1 MPKKGNI
8 YITAVIAPH
17 DPNESGRTS
26 ISLKDVQAQV
36 KALGKFDEL
45 DVHIRS
51 QGGNVQE
58 GYAIRDYIQSLGVKV
73 NTIIEGLCASI
84 ATIVQQSNCNG
95 GTRQM
100 WSSSE
105 FFIHNPWAKDVSGD
119 AAEFEAYA
127 KSLKAEE
134 TKMAA
139 FYSERSKADV
149 SVIAEYMKEQK
160 TFSPDEAI
168 ALGFVDEIIDI
179 STKAIAF
186 LPANNSIETIIEQKM
201 SGLKENIAKILALVT
216 PTKVKAMQYKLE
228 DGTEVFVDG
237 ELVEGTTVHIG
248 VDATGELAPDGVHM
262 IEGVNVTTEG
272 GKITKI
278 EDYVDVEALKAQ
290 VADLT
295 AKLAEKESIEA
306 KANEALELAEQA
318 IEAKEAQIVAL
329 NTKIGSNY
337 TPAPRQ
343 KQVLAKKQE
352 PGEINRIAEAKERKA
367 DYKPKTTLAETVSAG
382 KKI

>member
-1 MPKKGNI
+1 MPKVANVLI
-8 YITAVIAPH
+8 YGDIQAH
-17 DPNESGRTS
+17 DPNESGRVTVG
-26 ISLKDVQAQV
+26 LNDV
-36 KALGKFDEL
+36 KAQLSRQGNPDIINVRVRTRGGEVDEGEAIYDYFQELAKSGK
-45 DVHIRS
+45 V
-51 QGGNVQE
+51 
-58 GYAIRDYIQSLGVKV
+58 V
-73 NTIIEGLCASI
+73 NTIGEGLVASI
-84 ATIVQQSNCNG
+84 GTKILQSAGGG
-95 GTRQM
+95 GTRSM
-100 WSSSE
+100 ERVSE
-105 FFIHNPWAKDVSGD
+105 FFIHNPWGSVQGEHKDV
-119 AAEFEAYA
+119 EAYA
-127 KSLKAEE
+127 LQLKEAEE
-134 TKMAA
+134 GLLN
-139 FYSERSKADV
+139 FYISKTNGKADKDLLR
-149 SVIAEYMKEQK
+149 SYMEKQTSLTPQQALE
-160 TFSPDEAI
+160 
-168 ALGFVDEIIDI
+168 LGFIDEIIEP
-179 STKAIAF
+179 KVYAH
-186 LPANNSIETIIEQKM
+186 LKEKPNNSIETIIEQKM

-278 EDYVDVEALKAQ
+278 EEYVDVEALKAQ

-352 PGEINRIAEAKERKA
+352 PGERNRVEEAKERKA
-367 DYKPKTTLAETVSAG
+367 AYKQTPSQIK
-382 KKI
+382 

>member
-51 QGGNVQE
+51 QGGNVAE
-58 GYAIRDYIQSLGVKV
+58 GYAIRDYIQSLGVKT

-105 FFIHNPWAKDVSGD
+105 FFIHNPWVQDVSGE
-119 AAEFEAYA
+119 ASVLAEYVE
-127 KSLKAEE
+127 SLKAEE

-160 TFSPDEAI
+160 TFTPDEAI

-179 STKAIAF
+179 STKALAF
-186 LPANNSIETIIEQKM
+186 LPVNNTDKINTIMDKKLSKLETM
-201 SGLKENIAKILALVT
+201 VNKIFALVS
-216 PTKVKAMQYKLE
+216 PEKVKAMQYKLE

-278 EDYVDVEALKAQ
+278 EEMVDVEALKAQ

-318 IEAKEAQIVAL
+318 IEAKQAEIVSL
-329 NTKIGSNY
+329 NTKIGSTY

-343 KQVLAKKQE
+343 KQVIAKKQE
-352 PGEINRIAEAKERKA
+352 PGERNRIEEAKERKA
-367 DYKPKTTLAETVSAG
+367 SYKPQTSLIK
-382 KKI
+382 